1 MRILSLGKKFCRPQ
15 APESGFVLH
24 EQFPRTSLARCCPAS
39 SLHSQGLHRRPEG
52 RFLRRSTPQSRIGFD
67 SRSSVHS
74 KMPGPYRKFPQANG
88 SKRQKGG
95 LFKNRMSGKSNS
107 NEKVGCRQQIMNA
120 KGTHDVTPNTIIV
133 SQFTH
138 RENRPVPQATRR
150 ETIVIVIMQIVSI
163 AKGLEVSN
171 MEPES
176 GKSPARP
183 LRKGVFRKYSFLFKK
198 TTTNWSPQ
206 YLTIRD

>member
-1 MRILSLGKKFCRPQ
+1 MLPSVVIAFSRPSSSSGGKISSKKYSTISNR
-15 APESGFVLH
+15 LR
-24 EQFPRTSLARCCPAS
+24 FP
-39 SLHSQGLHRRPEG
+39 
-52 RFLRRSTPQSRIGFD
+52 
-67 SRSSVHS
+67 
-74 KMPGPYRKFPQANG
+74 PGPYRKFPQANG
-88 SKRQKGG
+88 SKRRKGG

-107 NEKVGCRQQIMNA
+107 NEKVGCKQRIMNA

-138 RENRPVPQATRR
+138 RENRPVPQATCR